1 MHQSITS
8 AESRKIVLLRWA
20 VGDAENTFQSCR
32 RDPARTPAISPAA
45 MLY

>member
-8 AESRKIVLLRWA
+8 AESPQDCFAAVA